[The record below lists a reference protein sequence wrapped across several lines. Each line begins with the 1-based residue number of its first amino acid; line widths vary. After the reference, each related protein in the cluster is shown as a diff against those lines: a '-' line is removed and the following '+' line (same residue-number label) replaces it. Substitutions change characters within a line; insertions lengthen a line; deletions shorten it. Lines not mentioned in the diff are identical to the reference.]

1 MGKIKTNE
9 RELLGKITE
18 WFNEHI
24 KRNAFPFTEATNEPG
39 IPTETTTRFGDL
51 VIWKN
56 LQARDAYTYLEL
68 KPPFAARE
76 NLETFR
82 QKAVQLKVEYAY
94 TWDFQSLNAFKV
106 KGNKLEPLGSEP
118 TPILTNINDWLRG
131 DIQATIK
138 AYIRRICSEVIRL
151 HDVGSFERFQPEKV
165 YFVNLLR
172 NSTQQLIPEF
182 EKFFKDESRDK
193 KKKAKITEY
202 VTKQGITYPSD
213 SEFFKLIARQRV
225 YGLITKII
233 FYLTVSR
240 YFEDLPELHQS
251 DERDLNRLLKVAFTK
266 ASEKDW
272 QAVFVDGPIE
282 GLGIP
287 NSAYPYLRELFSELR
302 VYHFGDLPEDVIGEL
317 FEEIVDPEQR
327 HNLGQYFTREDLVD
341 LIIGT
346 VVQDKDGFYGDPTC
360 GSGTF
365 LIRLYDRL
373 RYLSGHRATHNQ
385 LLNQIWGIDI
395 GKFPAELSTINLF
408 RQDVK
413 NFDNFPRV
421 VHKDV
426 FEIRKGESFPF
437 PPPHAGKYFKDKID
451 VTIPEFHGLVGNFP
465 YIRQELI
472 EKKVKGYKKDLT
484 KILAEEYLLTYPS
497 LFELKSIKEKDI
509 ANARGLS
516 EAEQKKSIQRW
527 VEKGHV
533 ELKLSGQADIYA
545 YIFLHTAT
553 LLSKDG
559 AFAIITSNSWL
570 DVSYGS
576 VMKQFFLDHFKIK
589 MIIASWAEPW
599 FEDAAVNTIVTVL
612 EREENTQ
619 ARSDNIVH
627 FVKLKMKL
635 EELIPFRDLRLESQK
650 RWDRIDG
657 IVSMIESAEHDKKVR
672 KVSDVISSLETDEM
686 RIRMVKQSDIIHELQ
701 GKEDLAK
708 WGKYLRAPDVYF
720 EILEKC
726 KDKLVP
732 LKQIADVRFGIKTGI
747 NEFFYLTSIVTL
759 SEAKGLTSI
768 EKKDSSSRLKSNGTQ
783 NDMRVQCRNDRG
795 WEGEIEQKYLKRIIK
810 DSSQFKKILIESNE
824 VTVLL
829 FVCNESKEK
838 LKKQGDVGALRYIE
852 WGETQTNEQNVSF
865 PKIKSVQSRKY
876 WYGINNVIDDE
887 ILYLAAPRNRFLA
900 FHNKERFLVDK
911 RLYSIKPNKE
921 SVLVFLN
928 SFLNILHLEA
938 YGRDVNNGNAKEFTV
953 EDVENMLIPDTDVKF
968 DISKLEKRKI
978 KPIFEEIK
986 QKDRKALDAAVLK
999 ALGLNVEEYLP
1010 RIYEGLCEM
1019 VHERLEL
1026 PKMRKKQQKEK
1037 VKISYDQVKAS
1048 VIKDCLSDGIRKFPE
1063 DFYDDNYL
1071 KVECETHPTTGKKL
1085 HSEHFMGHYELKDES
1100 GKLILQIEGESIA
1113 EFAMIL
1119 AKENVYQ
1126 LKIPK
1131 SDKVVESILKKYH
1144 RYVRNLRKSLEEDA
1158 HQKLHDWSVAERMA
1172 KEIMEEYGIHNF

>member
-1 MGKIKTNE
+1 M
-9 RELLGKITE
+9 
-18 WFNEHI
+18 
-24 KRNAFPFTEATNEPG
+24 
-39 IPTETTTRFGDL
+39 
-51 VIWKN
+51 
-56 LQARDAYTYLEL
+56 
-68 KPPFAARE
+68 
-76 NLETFR
+76 
-82 QKAVQLKVEYAY
+82 
-94 TWDFQSLNAFKV
+94 
-106 KGNKLEPLGSEP
+106 
-118 TPILTNINDWLRG
+118 
-131 DIQATIK
+131 
-138 AYIRRICSEVIRL
+138 
-151 HDVGSFERFQPEKV
+151 
-165 YFVNLLR
+165 
-172 NSTQQLIPEF
+172 IPEF
-182 EKFFKDESRDK
+182 ERFFKEESRDK

-202 VTKQGITYPSD
+202 VVKQGISYPSD
-213 SEFFKLIARQRV
+213 SEFFKLVARQRV

-233 FYLTVSR
+233 FYLTVRR
-240 YFEDLPELHQS
+240 YFEDLPDLHQS
-251 DERDLNRLLKVAFTK
+251 DEHDLNRLLKIAFTK

-272 QAVFVDGPIE
+272 QAVFLDGPIE
-282 GLGIP
+282 ELGIP
-287 NSAYPYLRELFSELR
+287 DSAYPYLRELFSELR

-373 RYLSGHRATHNQ
+373 RYLSAHRATHNQ

-451 VTIPEFHGLVGNFP
+451 VTIPGFHGLVGNFP

-472 EKKVKGYKKDLT
+472 EKKVKGYKKELT
-484 KILAEEYLLTYPS
+484 KLLAEEYLLTYPL
-497 LFELKSIKEKDI
+497 LFELKSIKEKDLDY
-509 ANARGLS
+509 ARALS
-516 EAEQKKSIQRW
+516 EGEQKKSIQRW
-527 VEKGHV
+527 VDKGHV
-533 ELKLSGQADIYA
+533 DLKLSGQADIYA

-559 AFAIITSNSWL
+559 SLAIITSNSWL

-576 VMKQFFLDHFKIK
+576 VLKQFFLDHFKVK

-635 EELIPFRDLRLESQK
+635 EELIPYRDLRLESQK

-686 RIRMVKQSDIIHELQ
+686 RIRMVKQSDIIYELQ

-747 NEFFYLTSIVTL
+747 NEFFFL
-759 SEAKGLTSI
+759 KKI
-768 EKKDSSSRLKSNGTQ
+768 EKAQTERRVRSSERTSRQKSPIKESDSP
-783 NDMRVQCRNDRG
+783 VQCRNDRG
-795 WEGEIEQKYLKRIIK
+795 WEGKIEECYLKKVIKSPKESESIII
-810 DSSQFKKILIESNE
+810 DPS
-824 VTVLL
+824 
-829 FVCNESKEK
+829 K
-838 LKKQGDVGALRYIE
+838 LKYYIFICNKSKAELRKLGHTGALNYVE
-852 WGETQTNEQNVSF
+852 WGEKQRTESDMQWPSVPSVQGRSNWWTIGKSESPLLLWTEMYYDSF
-865 PKIKSVQSRKY
+865 RTLITENKILESDKFYRIEMKDKISDNIKIGSYLNSSLVNLFREIASFNSLGDGVLKSPVYEVENILVPSLLDSLRLRVNKKLFTREIKSV
-876 WYGINNVIDDE
+876 
-887 ILYLAAPRNRFLA
+887 
-900 FHNKERFLVDK
+900 
-911 RLYSIKPNKE
+911 
-921 SVLVFLN
+921 
-928 SFLNILHLEA
+928 
-938 YGRDVNNGNAKEFTV
+938 
-953 EDVENMLIPDTDVKF
+953 
-968 DISKLEKRKI
+968 
-978 KPIFEEIK
+978 FEEVK
-986 QKDRKALDAAVLK
+986 QQDRKALDAAVLK
-999 ALGLNVEEYLP
+999 VLGLEVEEYLP
-1010 RIYEGLCEM
+1010 RIYDGLCEM
-1019 VHERLEL
+1019 VQERLEL

-1037 VKISYDQVKAS
+1037 VKISYDQVKVS
-1048 VIKDCLSDGIRKFPE
+1048 VVKDCLADGIRKFPE
-1063 DFYDDNYL
+1063 DFYDGNYI

-1085 HSEHFMGHYELKDES
+1085 HSEHFMGHYELKDEN
-1100 GKLILQIEGESIA
+1100 GKLILQIEGESMG
-1113 EFAMIL
+1113 EFAMML

-1131 SDKVVESILKKYH
+1131 SEKVVESILKKYN
-1144 RYVRNLRKSLEEDA
+1144 RYVRDLRKSLEEDA

-1172 KEIMEEYGIHNF
+1172 KEILAEYGLVTV